1 MKRWWFRVFFAR
13 IKFEEEVPNLSYA
26 TGDHDD
32 RYNMNGTHVCHSD
45 TYKKPV
51 HRRNIDTI
59 TLSY

>member
-1 MKRWWFRVFFAR
+1 MFFAR